1 MLVMVSGPVSAESDK
16 MRMDNTARLNRVAAA
31 VLKRGHIPLVGVNAA
46 APVVEEVGVADKYAT
61 TMMICEALA
70 ERCDAILL
78 IGESSGSSESDARLL
93 RCLAALSTVNDWS
106 LLLEIEARACRQHV
120 KRQIVQLEPIA
131 VLEVVQVGVRHWTA
145 IHDYD

>member
-78 IGESSGSSESDARLL
+78 IGEIQWEQRVTLGFYAAWRRFRRSTIGRCFLRSKRAPAGS
-93 RCLAALSTVNDWS
+93 T
-106 LLLEIEARACRQHV
+106 
-120 KRQIVQLEPIA
+120 
-131 VLEVVQVGVRHWTA
+131 
-145 IHDYD
+145 